1 MEGQNPY
8 ERKYK
13 QLSMLG
19 KGNYGKPDWMQA
31 KYTKSSST
39 MERKAKT
46 LAILS
51 PRKCS
56 LKGSQRKI
64 SSLPMEK

>member
-19 KGNYGKPDWMQA
+19 KGNYGKPDQMQA
-31 KYTKSSST
+31 RSTKSSST
-39 MERKAKT
+39 MEKKARTPPT
-46 LAILS
+46 L
-51 PRKCS
+51 
-56 LKGSQRKI
+56 
-64 SSLPMEK
+64 